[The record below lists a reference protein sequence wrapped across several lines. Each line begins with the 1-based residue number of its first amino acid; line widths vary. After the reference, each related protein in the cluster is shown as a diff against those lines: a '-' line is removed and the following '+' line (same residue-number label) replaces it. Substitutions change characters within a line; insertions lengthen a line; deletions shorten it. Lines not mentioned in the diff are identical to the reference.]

1 MQDESLTSIGDDN
14 WIMAYVHIAHD
25 CQVGSDIILANCA
38 SLAGHVHIADKVIL
52 GGFTAIH
59 QFCRIGY
66 HAFSGLGTIIKSDVP
81 PYLMISGDP
90 AVPHGMN
97 LEGLKR
103 SGFTPEQIKALK
115 NAYKII
121 YKAGNRLQEAIDLLD
136 ELSSQHDV
144 VARLPEFL
152 RQSSRGIVR

>member
-1 MQDESLTSIGDDN
+1 
-14 WIMAYVHIAHD
+14 
-25 CQVGSDIILANCA
+25 
-38 SLAGHVHIADKVIL
+38 
-52 GGFTAIH
+52 
-59 QFCRIGY
+59 
-66 HAFSGLGTIIKSDVP
+66 
-81 PYLMISGDP
+81 
-90 AVPHGMN
+90 MN